1 MSAHAHEWTPPP
13 ADEYGAATD
22 GKIAMWLFLLAD
34 AFSFSG
40 LLLGYGILRAGRDD
54 WPVPSALL
62 GINLTAALTFWL
74 ILSSVTMV
82 MAVAAAKEHDRAG
95 TIKWM
100 ALTVLGG
107 VGFLGGQVY
116 EYTHLMHAGIT
127 FAECAPV
134 GMTEFCPPQFASTF
148 FMITGFH
155 GLHVLSGTIY
165 NAVVLTNTL
174 RDKFGQAENANQVE
188 IAGLFWHF
196 VDLVWILVFT
206 FVYLL

>member
-1 MSAHAHEWTPPP
+1 MSTHAHAASQPL
-13 ADEYGAATD
+13 DEYGPACN

-54 WPVPSALL
+54 WPIPSEHL

-74 ILSSVTMV
+74 ICSSVTMV
-82 MAVAAAKEHDRAG
+82 MAVAAAHENDKKG
-95 TIKWM
+95 TLKWLG
-100 ALTVLGG
+100 LTVLGG

-116 EYTHLMHAGIT
+116 EYAELMSHGIT
-127 FAECAPV
+127 MDQCLPAGA
-134 GMTEFCPPQFASTF
+134 TTFCPPQFASTF
-148 FMITGFH
+148 YMITGFH

-165 NAVVLTNTL
+165 NAVVLWNTA
-174 RDKFGQAENANQVE
+174 RDKYTGVDNYNQVE